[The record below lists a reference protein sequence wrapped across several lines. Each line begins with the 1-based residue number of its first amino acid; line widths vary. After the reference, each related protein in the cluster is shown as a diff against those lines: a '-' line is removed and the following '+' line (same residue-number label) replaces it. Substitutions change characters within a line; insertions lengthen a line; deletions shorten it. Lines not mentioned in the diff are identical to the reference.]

1 MKWISKKNDL
11 SIGKDPKLMLNSA
24 GFMFIKCRDWPIPIR
39 VTSDD
44 VKSFI
49 FAKPTLTKPGKVIC
63 CDNPNCQPTPWVYRS
78 GDYVLPAI
86 IPLRFG
92 DKKDFDAL
100 ADTLIAN
107 GFLVKAE

>member
-1 MKWISKKNDL
+1 MKWISRKRSL
-11 SIGKDPKLMLNSA
+11 VVGKDPNLVLNSA
-24 GFMFIKCRDWPIPIR
+24 GFMFINYRDWPIPIR

-49 FAKPTLTKPGKVIC
+49 FVKPTLLKPGKVIC
-63 CDNPNCQPTPWVYRS
+63 CDNPNYQPTPWVYRS

-86 IPLRFG
+86 IPLHFR

-100 ADTLIAN
+100 ADTLIEN
-107 GFLVKAE
+107 GFLVKTE